1 MMKKTL
7 LIIDDEENMC
17 HMLQA
22 MLESYGYTISTA
34 TNGRI
39 GLSLIKESVFDF
51 ILCDVR
57 MPEMDGL
64 TFLERGKEYLSE
76 STLIMMSAFGSV
88 DMALDAM
95 KAGAYD
101 FISKPFKSDEVILT
115 LKKAEEREQLRKE
128 NKSLKE
134 KIASIES
141 SRKKEAMIAQSHS
154 MQRVMEVTKNV
165 AQYDTT
171 VLVTGESGTGKELI
185 SRALHNYSPRK
196 NRSLVAI
203 NCGSIPESLIE
214 SELFGHVKGA
224 FTGAEYEKQG
234 VFEQADGSTL
244 FLDEIGE
251 LPLLMQVKLLR
262 VIQENEIRK
271 VGGSETRR
279 VDVRIIAATARDLQQ
294 GVEQG
299 TFREDLFYRLNV
311 LPIELPPL
319 RQRKDDIPLLCHHFI
334 KKFNSSF
341 GSHVVGITP
350 EAMTLLLRYSWPGNI
365 RELENAIQRG
375 LVLTSSRY
383 IEIEHLPSGIVNRKQ
398 TVRMVEPE
406 TAATLTLKDAQ
417 KQLERKMISTVLLQT
432 DGNKSKAAR
441 TLNISYPSLL
451 TKIKEHQI

>member
-1 MMKKTL
+1 MINKTL

-34 TNGRI
+34 VNGKM
-39 GLSLIKESVFDF
+39 GLRLIKESVFDF

-64 TFLERGKEYLSE
+64 SFLEKGKEYLGE

-88 DMALDAM
+88 DMALEAM

-128 NKSLKE
+128 NKTLKE
-134 KIASIES
+134 RIASIES
-141 SRKKEAMIAQSHS
+141 SRTREAMIAQSNS
-154 MQRVMEVTKNV
+154 MQRVLDVTKNV

-185 SRALHNYSPRK
+185 ARALHQYSPRK
-196 NRSLVAI
+196 KRQLVVI

-271 VGGSETRR
+271 VGGSKTQT
-279 VDVRIIAATARDLQQ
+279 VDVRIIAATARDLQHC
-294 GVEQG
+294 VEQG

-341 GSHVVGITP
+341 GSTVQGVAP

-365 RELENAIQRG
+365 RELENAMQRG
-375 LVLTSSRY
+375 IVLTNSRN
-383 IEIEHLPSGIVNRKQ
+383 IETEHLPAGIINSRQ
-398 TVRMVEPE
+398 TAHMVEPE
-406 TAATLTLKDAQ
+406 TTATLTLKDAQ
-417 KQLERKMISTVLLQT
+417 KQLERRMISNVLLQT
-432 DGNKSKAAR
+432 DGNKSQAAR